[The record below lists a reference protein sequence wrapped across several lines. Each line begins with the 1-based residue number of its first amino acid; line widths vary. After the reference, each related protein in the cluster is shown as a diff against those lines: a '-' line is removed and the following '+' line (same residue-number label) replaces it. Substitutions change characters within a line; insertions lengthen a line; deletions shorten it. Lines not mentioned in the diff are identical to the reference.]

1 MAWWVPRLA
10 THGWALALALFVLG
24 LAPLELVRHPVA
36 DASANVGV
44 TVPMKTT
51 IDAPTISA
59 LSIAAPTDQLRP
71 ISSYQAKPGDSVVTV
86 AVAAGI
92 GIDTL
97 LQLNQLSST
106 ALTAGQRL
114 LVPPVDG
121 TLVPIDPNQSLILL
135 AQTFRVSSDTPRRHR
150 EPRAHSKANS
160 AMR

>member
-59 LSIAAPTDQLRP
+59 LSIAAPTDQSRSDAAVP
-71 ISSYQAKPGDSVVTV
+71 GAMAATSSARVATTITGS
-86 AVAAGI
+86 AVAA
-92 GIDTL
+92 
-97 LQLNQLSST
+97 SRS
-106 ALTAGQRL
+106 A
-114 LVPPVDG
+114 
-121 TLVPIDPNQSLILL
+121 
-135 AQTFRVSSDTPRRHR
+135 RRAAPGVASR
-150 EPRAHSKANS
+150 SR
-160 AMR
+160 